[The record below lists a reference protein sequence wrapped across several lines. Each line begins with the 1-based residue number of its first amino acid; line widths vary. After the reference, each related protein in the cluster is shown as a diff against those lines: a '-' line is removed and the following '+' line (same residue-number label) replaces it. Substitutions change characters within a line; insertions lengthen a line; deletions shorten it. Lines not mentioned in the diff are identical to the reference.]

1 MIQINIDMNNRIY
14 SIFLCLALVVAG
26 GCRNE
31 KQSFHNENLA
41 MTEYTGSF
49 KLALVQMNVVGGE
62 LDLNLQ
68 HAAERIARAAGE
80 GAQLALL
87 PEVMDLGW
95 THPSAKTLAF
105 PVPGGKTFEQLA
117 NAARE
122 NQIYV
127 VAGIVEKDADKT
139 YNTAVLIGPDGKL
152 LLKHRKLN
160 ELDIA
165 HDLYDTGDRLNVCHT
180 GLGTI
185 GLMVCADAG
194 AKEYAIQR
202 SLGYMGADMILSP
215 SSWAVVADHQ
225 NEKEPYGD
233 TWRKNY
239 KPVAREF
246 QMWIIGVSNVGWLTA
261 GPWKDWK
268 CIGCSLVIDPDGNE
282 VLQAPYGA
290 DADTIIYIDVE
301 ARERPAR
308 GTDWNEYWNK
318 DK

>member
-1 MIQINIDMNNRIY
+1 MRIY
-14 SIFLCLALVVAG
+14 YLTGMLLFAAMVTT

-31 KQSFHNENLA
+31 QSSMNQENTVMDRQDGAIKLA
-41 MTEYTGSF
+41 MI
-49 KLALVQMNVVGGE
+49 QMKVEGGE
-62 LDLNLQ
+62 LDLNLK
-68 HAAERIARAAGE
+68 HAAEQIAKAAGE
-80 GAQLALL
+80 GAQLVLL

-117 NAARE
+117 EAAKN

-127 VAGIVEKDADKT
+127 VAGIVEKDGGHT
-139 YNTAVLIGPDGKL
+139 YNTAVLIDPDGKL
-152 LLKHRKLN
+152 ILKHRKLN

-165 HDLYDTGDRLNVCHT
+165 HDLYDQGDRLNVCHT

-185 GLMVCADAG
+185 GLMVCADAD
-194 AKEYAIQR
+194 AREYAIQR

-215 SSWAVVADHQ
+215 SSWAVVADHE

-233 TWRKNY
+233 TWRQNY
-239 KPVAREF
+239 KPVAKEF
-246 QMWIIGVSNVGWLTA
+246 QMWIIGVSNVGRLTA

-290 DADTIIYIDVE
+290 DADTIIYVDVE
-301 ARERPAR
+301 TRERPAR
-308 GTDWNEYWNK
+308 GTDLNEYWEK
-318 DK
+318 EK

>member
-1 MIQINIDMNNRIY
+1 MNNRIC
-14 SIFLCLALVVAG
+14 SIFLCIVLFLAG

-31 KQSFHNENLA
+31 KQSFHDENIA
-41 MTEYTGSF
+41 MTEQNGSF

-62 LDLNLQ
+62 LDLNLR
-68 HAAERIARAAGE
+68 HAAKRIAEAAGE
-80 GAQLALL
+80 GAHLALL

-95 THPSAKTLAF
+95 THPSAKTMAY

-117 NAARE
+117 EAAKK

-139 YNTAVLIGPDGKL
+139 YNTAVLINPDGKF

-180 GLGTI
+180 ELGTI

-194 AKEYAIQR
+194 AKEFSIQR

-215 SSWAVVADHQ
+215 SSWAVVADHD
-225 NEKEPYGD
+225 NEKDPYGD
-233 TWRKNY
+233 TWRNNY
-239 KPVAREF
+239 KTVAREF

-290 DADTIIYIDVE
+290 DADTIIYLDVKT
-301 ARERPAR
+301 RERPAR
-308 GTDWNEYWNK
+308 GTDWQEYWKKEN
-318 DK
+318 

>member
-1 MIQINIDMNNRIY
+1 MRIY
-14 SIFLCLALVVAG
+14 YLTGMLLFAAMVTT

-31 KQSFHNENLA
+31 QSSMNQENTVMDRQDGAIKLA
-41 MTEYTGSF
+41 MI
-49 KLALVQMNVVGGE
+49 QMKVEGGE
-62 LDLNLQ
+62 LDLNLK
-68 HAAERIARAAGE
+68 HAAEQIAKAAGE
-80 GAQLALL
+80 GAQLVLL

-117 NAARE
+117 EAAKN

-127 VAGIVEKDADKT
+127 VAGIVEKDGGHT
-139 YNTAVLIGPDGKL
+139 YNTAVLIDPDGKL
-152 LLKHRKLN
+152 ILKHRKLN

-165 HDLYDTGDRLNVCHT
+165 HDLYDQGDRLNVCHT

-185 GLMVCADAG
+185 GLMVCADAD
-194 AKEYAIQR
+194 AREYAIQR

-215 SSWAVVADHQ
+215 SSWAVVADHE

-233 TWRKNY
+233 TWRQNY
-239 KPVAREF
+239 KPVAKEF
-246 QMWIIGVSNVGWLTA
+246 QMWIIGVSNVGRLTA

-290 DADTIIYIDVE
+290 DADTIIYVDVE
-301 ARERPAR
+301 TRERPAR
-308 GTDWNEYWNK
+308 GTDWNEYWEK
-318 DK
+318 EK

>member
-1 MIQINIDMNNRIY
+1 MKNRIY
-14 SIFLCLALVVAG
+14 SIFFCLSLFVAG
-26 GCRNE
+26 GCGNE
-31 KQSFHNENLA
+31 KPSLNNEKLA
-41 MTEYTGSF
+41 MTEQIGSI

-68 HAAERIARAAGE
+68 HAAKRIAEAATE
-80 GAQLALL
+80 GAHLALL

-95 THPSAKTLAF
+95 THPSAKTMAY
-105 PVPGGKTFEQLA
+105 PVPGGKTFERLA
-117 NAARE
+117 EAAK
-122 NQIYV
+122 NNKIYV
-127 VAGIVEKDADKT
+127 VAGIVEKDGDKT

-152 LLKHRKLN
+152 LIKHRKLN
-160 ELDIA
+160 ELDIG
-165 HDLYDTGDRLNVCHT
+165 HDLYDQGDRLNVCHT
-180 GLGTI
+180 ELGTI

-194 AKEYAIQR
+194 AKEFAIQR

-215 SSWAVVADHQ
+215 SSWAVVADHE
-225 NEKEPYGD
+225 NEKDPYGD
-233 TWRKNY
+233 TWRNNY

-290 DADTIIYIDVE
+290 DAETIIYLDVE
-301 ARERPAR
+301 TRERPAR

-318 DK
+318 EK

>member
-1 MIQINIDMNNRIY
+1 MRIY
-14 SIFLCLALVVAG
+14 YLTGMLLLAAMVTT

-31 KQSFHNENLA
+31 QSSMNQENTVVERQDGAIKLA
-41 MTEYTGSF
+41 MI
-49 KLALVQMNVVGGE
+49 QMKVVGGE
-62 LDLNLQ
+62 LDRNLR
-68 HAAERIARAAGE
+68 HAAERIARAASE
-80 GAQLALL
+80 GTQLALL

-95 THPSAKTLAF
+95 THPSAKTLAY

-117 NAARE
+117 EAAKN

-127 VAGIVEKDADKT
+127 VAGIVEKDGDKT

-165 HDLYDTGDRLNVCHT
+165 HDLYDQGDRLNVCHT

-194 AKEYAIQR
+194 AREYAIQR

-215 SSWAVVADHQ
+215 SSWAVVADHE

-233 TWRKNY
+233 TWRQNY
-239 KPVAREF
+239 KPVAKEF

-290 DADTIIYIDVE
+290 DADTIIYVDVE
-301 ARERPAR
+301 TRERPAR
-308 GTDWNEYWNK
+308 GTDWNEYWEK
-318 DK
+318 EK